1 MVGFY
6 VSSFL
11 VASSFSEK
19 EEERSLGEKED
30 GEEGVGIW
38 EERMHGAF
46 ILESEWGVCW
56 LPGSIQGLLAFYGP
70 TLKEV
75 EGRGGSEWALIQ
87 FVACQ
92 ACGSKGEMEKGA
104 ECAGQGWTMA
114 CQPGR
119 EGSETIKKMRNTK
132 EV

>member
-1 MVGFY
+1 MIASTKAASLTIDAEGWAAGMVGFY

-19 EEERSLGEKED
+19 EEERSLGERED

-46 ILESEWGVCW
+46 ILESEWGVFW

-75 EGRGGSEWALIQ
+75 EGREGSGLPSMREQ
-87 FVACQ
+87 GRDGE
-92 ACGSKGEMEKGA
+92 GSRVCRSRMDYGMSAWK
-104 ECAGQGWTMA
+104 
-114 CQPGR
+114 GR
-119 EGSETIKKMRNTK
+119 E
-132 EV
+132 